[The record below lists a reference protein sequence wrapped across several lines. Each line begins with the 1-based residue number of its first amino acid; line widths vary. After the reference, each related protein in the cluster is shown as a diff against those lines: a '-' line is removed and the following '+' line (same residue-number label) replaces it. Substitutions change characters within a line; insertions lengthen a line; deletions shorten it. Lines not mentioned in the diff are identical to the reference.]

1 MGLVCLER
9 HPSAENGTRDR
20 KSPGIQSC
28 LDTKERQILG
38 KEWRSETGKPVWEVV
53 RAICRFEL
61 GLLRSD
67 TREDEISHKV
77 RDGPVQYMI
86 GELVKGLLQCV
97 NCVSWM
103 TLRQVAYKK

>member
-1 MGLVCLER
+1 MSWNVRC
-9 HPSAENGTRDR
+9 SY
-20 KSPGIQSC
+20 
-28 LDTKERQILG
+28 ILCD
-38 KEWRSETGKPVWEVV
+38 K
-53 RAICRFEL
+53 IN
-61 GLLRSD
+61 